1 MEGIRN
7 IVYLVDKE
15 TYELSYIPSVISLK
29 RIFEKIEALGKKRDL
44 PYKVLLEELT
54 KTEKGR

>member
-15 TYELSYIPSVISLK
+15 TYELKYIPSVIPLK
-29 RIFEKIEALGKKRDL
+29 RIFEKIEALGKARNL
-44 PYKVLLEELT
+44 SYKALLEEFT